1 MARGICAEGTQT
13 ATRRVNV
20 SLSVEMN
27 RVSGSRASPTESMYQ
42 RLNLSGCPLQTGL
55 VRRAAYAAVSA
66 LKVASERAT
75 RSGLRVEHTAQNH
88 LTHCT
93 LCSAS
98 GMRLLS
104 WVSCMLQ
111 RGGGLCCGRR
121 PVAAEWTRMKGWRST
136 FPPRRSCDSSRHC
149 VRFRGLTNR
158 ARSLF

>member
-1 MARGICAEGTQT
+1 
-13 ATRRVNV
+13 
-20 SLSVEMN
+20 MN
-27 RVSGSRASPTESMYQ
+27 RVSGSGASPTESMYQ
-42 RLNLSGCPLQTGL
+42 RLNLSGCPLQAGL
-55 VRRAAYAAVSA
+55 VRRAAYAAMSA

-75 RSGLRVEHTAQNH
+75 RNGFRVEHTARNH
-88 LTHCT
+88 LTDCT

-136 FPPRRSCDSSRHC
+136 FPPQSQLRFIQALCTLPGLNKSRKIT
-149 VRFRGLTNR
+149 FLTHWTAIR
-158 ARSLF
+158 ARPCVLCSGSTGDR